1 MALDIIGLQDAI
13 VADLNAQTFSQAL
26 TAERGYNITHVP
38 SDLTTARAVVI
49 PSEIETISP
58 FDRSQSNTSVS
69 VSIGI
74 QKQLLDQSNAVVDPW
89 VVLSED
95 VLNHLTW
102 VSYPAISGSP
112 QAISAEFPSV
122 LDAELLEKTKVFI
135 SVIEITFKMIGF

>member
-13 VADLNAQTFSQAL
+13 VSDLNAQTFSQAL

-49 PSEIETISP
+49 PSEIEIISP
-58 FDRSQSNTSVS
+58 LSRSSNNTSVA

-89 VVLSED
+89 VVLSEE

-102 VSYPAISGSP
+102 ISYPAITGTP
-112 QAISAEFPSV
+112 QAISAEIPSV
-122 LDAELLEKTKVFI
+122 LDADLLEKNKSLYFRN
-135 SVIEITFKMIGF
+135 